1 MPTSCFLQAL
11 ALALP
16 SLPELVEAVPVILSL
31 VVIEGLLSVDNAL
44 AIAAMARHLPERQ
57 KKITLNLGFLGAYG
71 FRVLAL
77 GFVSYIIANPWVKIA
92 GAAYLLYLMCE
103 HFTGAGDEDDDSRP
117 DTPET
122 RGFFATVVAIGLMD
136 LSLSVDNVVAA
147 VAMSPKLWIVCSGV
161 LIGIL
166 ALRFLAGICMRLIEK
181 FPILEETA
189 FLLIGYVGA
198 ILVFELATHIE
209 IHSTGKF
216 CGIVLITAATLAYAK
231 YPALR
236 AAALPFI
243 RLAYWPMALEAAI
256 VGGLIKLVVFP
267 FRLAVSPLAAL
278 FRNRRTGAAADT
290 DPGL

>member
-1 MPTSCFLQAL
+1 MFSTLAFAMPAMS
-11 ALALP
+11 
-16 SLPELVEAVPVILSL
+16 ELVDAIPVILSL

-57 KKITLNLGFLGAYG
+57 KKITLNLGFMGAYG

-77 GFVSYIIANPWVKIA
+77 AFVSYIIENQWVKIA

-103 HFTGAGDEDDDSRP
+103 HFTGAGDEDSDGNP

-147 VAMSPKLWIVCSGV
+147 VAMSPKLWVVCSGV
-161 LIGIL
+161 MIGII

-198 ILVFELATHIE
+198 ILVFEMATHIE

-216 CGIVLITAATLAYAK
+216 VGIVLITATTLAYAK
-231 YPALR
+231 YPTLQ
-236 AAALPFI
+236 AALKPLVK
-243 RLAYWPMALEAAI
+243 LAYWPMALEAAI
-256 VGGLIKLVVFP
+256 VGGILRILVFP
-267 FRLAVSPLAAL
+267 FKLVFSPLLAL
-278 FRNRRTGAAADT
+278 FQSRRDAAA
-290 DPGL
+290 PPEGGGI